1 MNHTI
6 TQKENTPERTVVIDV
21 QNVVKRF
28 KNTVAVNDLS
38 LRIVK
43 GEFVALL
50 GPNGAGKTTLIEML
64 EGIQR
69 PDLGSI
75 SILGSDWK
83 RNETFLRS
91 KIGLALQ
98 ETRFM
103 DKITV
108 QETLDLFG
116 TFYKSKRERLN
127 EILELVN
134 LGEKRETYVNDLSG
148 GQRQRLALGVSIINE
163 PEILFL
169 DEPTTGLD
177 PGARRDVWKI
187 LDRLRERKTTMIL
200 TTHYM
205 EEAETLCE
213 RIIIMDRGKILDQGT
228 LADLL
233 GRTAGGEII
242 RFSLEDGSD
251 PQSMI
256 PSEGRY
262 KFHWDAAKAEA
273 RIYVSTIAEYL
284 PRLIQSIERSGKKL
298 KSLECHKKTL
308 DDLFLSMTGRGLEE

>member
-1 MNHTI
+1 MNQNNHSL
-6 TQKENTPERTVVIDV
+6 KPEDSVIDV
-21 QNVVKRF
+21 RNVLKRF

-38 LRIVK
+38 LQIQK

-64 EGIQR
+64 EGIQT
-69 PDLGSI
+69 PNEGSI
-75 SILGSDWK
+75 SILGTTWK
-83 RNETFLRS
+83 QNETYLRS

-103 DKITV
+103 DRITV

-116 TFYKSKRERLN
+116 TFYKSKKERLN
-127 EILELVN
+127 EILELIN
-134 LGEKRETYVNDLSG
+134 LEEKQKTYVGNLSG
-148 GQRQRLALGVSIINE
+148 GQRQRLALGVSILNY

-187 LDRLRERKTTMIL
+187 LDRLRQNKTTMIL

-213 RIIIMDRGKILDQGT
+213 RIIIMDKGRILDQGT
-228 LADLL
+228 LSELL
-233 GRTAGGEII
+233 ERTDGGEII
-242 RFSLEDGSD
+242 RFSMEDGSN
-251 PQSMI
+251 PESWI
-256 PSEGRY
+256 PSSGMY
-262 KFHWDAAKAEA
+262 KFFWDSAKSEA
-273 RIYVSTIAEYL
+273 RIYVSAIADYL
-284 PRLIQSIERSGKKL
+284 PELMRTISSSGKKL
-298 KSLECHKKTL
+298 NALECHKKTL

>member
-1 MNHTI
+1 MNPKNSTDPTNI
-6 TQKENTPERTVVIDV
+6 VIDV
-21 QNVVKRF
+21 RNVIKRF
-28 KNTVAVNDLS
+28 KNTIAVNDLS
-38 LRIVK
+38 LEIRR

-64 EGIQR
+64 EGIQK
-69 PDLGSI
+69 PDEGSI
-75 SILGSDWK
+75 SILGTTWK
-83 RNETFLRS
+83 ENETYLRS

-103 DKITV
+103 DRITV

-116 TFYKSKRERLN
+116 TFYKSKKERLD
-127 EILELVN
+127 EILELIN
-134 LGEKRETYVNDLSG
+134 LEDKRKAYVSHLSG
-148 GQRQRLALGVSIINE
+148 GQRQRLALGVSILNY

-187 LDRLRERKTTMIL
+187 LDRLRQSKTTMIL

-213 RIIIMDRGKILDQGT
+213 RIIIMDKGKILDQGT
-228 LADLL
+228 LPDLL
-233 GRTAGGEII
+233 GRTGGGEII
-242 RFSLEDGSD
+242 RFSIEDGSN
-251 PQSMI
+251 PESLI
-256 PSEGRY
+256 PSGGMY
-262 KFHWDAAKAEA
+262 KYYWDSAKSEA
-273 RIYVSTIAEYL
+273 RIYVSAITDYL
-284 PRLIQSIERSGKKL
+284 PQLIQTISSSGKKL
-298 KSLECHKKTL
+298 KNLECHKKTL

>member
-1 MNHTI
+1 MN
-6 TQKENTPERTVVIDV
+6 QNTNPNRTSATVIDV

-38 LRIVK
+38 LQIRK

-64 EGIQR
+64 EGIQK
-69 PDLGSI
+69 PDAGSI
-75 SILGSDWK
+75 SILGTTWK
-83 RNETFLRS
+83 ESETFLRS

-103 DKITV
+103 DRITV

-116 TFYKSKRERLN
+116 TFYKSKKDRLD
-127 EILELVN
+127 EILELIN
-134 LGEKRETYVNDLSG
+134 LEEKQKTYVGNLSG
-148 GQRQRLALGVSIINE
+148 GQRQRLALGVSILNY
-163 PEILFL
+163 PEVLFL

-187 LDRLRERKTTMIL
+187 LDRLRRNKTTMIL

-213 RIIIMDRGKILDQGT
+213 RIIIMDKGKILDQGT
-228 LADLL
+228 LSDLL
-233 GRTAGGEII
+233 GRTDGGEII
-242 RFSLEDGSD
+242 RLSMEDGSN
-251 PQSMI
+251 PEKWL
-256 PSEGRY
+256 PSKGMF
-262 KFHWDAAKAEA
+262 KFFWNSTKSEA
-273 RIYVSTIAEYL
+273 RIHVSAITDYL
-284 PRLIQSIERSGKKL
+284 PELIQTISASGKN
-298 KSLECHKKTL
+298 
-308 DDLFLSMTGRGLEE
+308 

>member
-1 MNHTI
+1 M
-6 TQKENTPERTVVIDV
+6 IDV
-21 QNVVKRF
+21 RNVIKRF

-38 LRIVK
+38 LQIQK

-64 EGIQR
+64 EGIQH
-69 PDLGSI
+69 PSEGSI
-75 SILGSDWK
+75 SILGTTWK
-83 RNETFLRS
+83 QNETYLRS

-103 DKITV
+103 DRITV
-108 QETLDLFG
+108 QETLNLFG
-116 TFYKSKRERLN
+116 TFYKSKKERLN
-127 EILELVN
+127 EILELIN
-134 LGEKRETYVNDLSG
+134 LEEKQKTYVGNLSG
-148 GQRQRLALGVSIINE
+148 GQRQRLALGVSILNY

-187 LDRLRERKTTMIL
+187 LDRLRQNKTTMIL

-213 RIIIMDRGKILDQGT
+213 RIIIMDKGKILDQGT
-228 LADLL
+228 LPDLL
-233 GRTAGGEII
+233 GRTDGGEII
-242 RFSLEDGSD
+242 RFSMEDGSN
-251 PQSMI
+251 PESWI
-256 PSEGRY
+256 PSSGKY
-262 KFHWDAAKAEA
+262 KFFWDPAKSEA
-273 RIYVSTIAEYL
+273 RIYVSAIADYL
-284 PRLIQSIERSGKKL
+284 PELMKTISSSGKKL
-298 KSLECHKKTL
+298 NTLECHKKTL

>member
-1 MNHTI
+1 MNPTHSNEST
-6 TQKENTPERTVVIDV
+6 NVVIDV
-21 QNVVKRF
+21 RNVIKRF
-28 KNTVAVNDLS
+28 KNTTAVNDLS
-38 LRIVK
+38 LEIHR

-64 EGIQR
+64 EGIQK
-69 PDLGSI
+69 PDEGSI
-75 SILGSDWK
+75 FILGTTWK
-83 RNETFLRS
+83 ENETLLRS

-103 DKITV
+103 DRITV

-116 TFYKSKRERLN
+116 TFYKSKKERLN
-127 EILELVN
+127 EILELIN
-134 LGEKRETYVNDLSG
+134 LEDKQKAYVSHLSG
-148 GQRQRLALGVSIINE
+148 GQRQRLALGVSILNY

-187 LDRLRERKTTMIL
+187 LDRLRQSKTTMIL

-213 RIIIMDRGKILDQGT
+213 RIIIMDKGKILDQGT
-228 LADLL
+228 LPDLL
-233 GRTAGGEII
+233 GRTGGGEII
-242 RFSLEDGSD
+242 RFSVEDGSN
-251 PQSMI
+251 PESLI
-256 PSEGRY
+256 PSAGMY
-262 KFHWDAAKAEA
+262 KYHWDGAKSEA
-273 RIYVSTIAEYL
+273 RIYVSAITDYL
-284 PRLIQSIERSGKKL
+284 PQLIQTISASGKKL
-298 KSLECHKKTL
+298 KNLECHKKTL

>member
-1 MNHTI
+1 MNQNSHSL
-6 TQKENTPERTVVIDV
+6 KPEDSVIDV
-21 QNVVKRF
+21 RNVIKRF

-38 LRIVK
+38 LQIQK

-64 EGIQR
+64 EGIQQ
-69 PDLGSI
+69 PNGGSI
-75 SILGSDWK
+75 SILGTTWK
-83 RNETFLRS
+83 QNETFLRS

-103 DKITV
+103 DRITV

-116 TFYKSKRERLN
+116 TFYKSKKERLN
-127 EILELVN
+127 EILELIN
-134 LGEKRETYVNDLSG
+134 LEEKQKTYVGNLSG
-148 GQRQRLALGVSIINE
+148 GQRQRLALGVSILNY

-187 LDRLRERKTTMIL
+187 LDRLRQNKTTMIL

-213 RIIIMDRGKILDQGT
+213 RIIIMDKGKILDQGT
-228 LADLL
+228 LPELL
-233 GRTAGGEII
+233 GRTDGGEII
-242 RFSLEDGSD
+242 RLSMEDGSN
-251 PQSMI
+251 PESWI
-256 PSEGRY
+256 PSLGMY
-262 KFHWDAAKAEA
+262 KFFWDSGKSEA
-273 RIYVSTIAEYL
+273 RIYVSAIADYL
-284 PRLIQSIERSGKKL
+284 PELMRTISNSGKKL
-298 KSLECHKKTL
+298 NALECHKKTL

>member
-1 MNHTI
+1 MN
-6 TQKENTPERTVVIDV
+6 QNTNHNSSTEPVIDV
-21 QNVVKRF
+21 KNVVKRF

-38 LRIVK
+38 LQIAK

-64 EGIQR
+64 EGIQK
-69 PDLGSI
+69 PDGGSI
-75 SILGSDWK
+75 SILGTTWK
-83 RNETFLRS
+83 QSERFLRS

-103 DKITV
+103 DRITV

-116 TFYKSKRERLN
+116 TFYKSTKERIN
-127 EILELVN
+127 EILELIN
-134 LGEKRETYVNDLSG
+134 LEEKRKAYVSNLSG
-148 GQRQRLALGVSIINE
+148 GQRQRLALGVSILNY

-187 LDRLRERKTTMIL
+187 LDRLRENKTTMIL

-213 RIIIMDRGKILDQGT
+213 RIIIMDKGKILDQGT
-228 LADLL
+228 LSDLL
-233 GRTAGGEII
+233 GRTDGGEII
-242 RFSLEDGSD
+242 RFSMEDGSN
-251 PQSMI
+251 PESWI
-256 PSEGRY
+256 PEKGRY
-262 KFHWDAAKAEA
+262 KFFWDQSKSEA
-273 RIYVSTIAEYL
+273 RIYVSAIADYL
-284 PRLIQSIERSGKKL
+284 PGLMQAIGASGKKL
-298 KSLECHKKTL
+298 NTLECHKKTL
-308 DDLFLSMTGRGLEE
+308 DDLFLSMTGRGLEG

>member
-1 MNHTI
+1 MNL
-6 TQKENTPERTVVIDV
+6 KNANVEDVVIDV
-21 QNVVKRF
+21 QNVTKRF
-28 KNTVAVNDLS
+28 KNTIAVNDLS
-38 LRIVK
+38 LQIRK

-64 EGIQR
+64 EGIQK
-69 PDLGSI
+69 PDGGSI
-75 SILGSDWK
+75 SILGTTWK
-83 RNETFLRS
+83 ESETLLRS

-116 TFYKSKRERLN
+116 TFYKSKKERLN
-127 EILELVN
+127 EILELIN
-134 LGEKRETYVNDLSG
+134 LEEKQKTYVNNLSG
-148 GQRQRLALGVSIINE
+148 GQRQRLALGVSILNY

-187 LDRLRERKTTMIL
+187 LDRLRQNKTTMIL

-213 RIIIMDRGKILDQGT
+213 RIIIMDQGKILDQGT
-228 LADLL
+228 LSDLL
-233 GRTAGGEII
+233 GRSDGGEII
-242 RFSLEDGSD
+242 RLSLEDGSD
-251 PQSMI
+251 PEKLI
-256 PSEGRY
+256 PSQGMY
-262 KFHWDAAKAEA
+262 KFFWNQSKSEA

-284 PRLIQSIERSGKKL
+284 PQLIQSITASGKKL